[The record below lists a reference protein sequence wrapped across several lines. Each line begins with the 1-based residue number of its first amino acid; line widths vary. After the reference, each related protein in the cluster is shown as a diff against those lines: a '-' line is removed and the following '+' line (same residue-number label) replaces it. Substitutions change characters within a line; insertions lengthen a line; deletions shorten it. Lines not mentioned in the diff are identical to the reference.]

1 MPYNV
6 ALSHTASALHKE
18 HRKVA
23 FFLDKSIE
31 GMQTIL
37 PSNAASEKGQGSDS
51 NYFLLLAQ
59 KETITK
65 FTTDNHR
72 ELKMRSVVKA
82 EREEFQKL
90 EVCLWSSHQKIQ
102 NNTWIVLQ

>member
-1 MPYNV
+1 
-6 ALSHTASALHKE
+6 
-18 HRKVA
+18 
-23 FFLDKSIE
+23 
-31 GMQTIL
+31 MQTIL
-37 PSNAASEKGQGSDS
+37 PSNAASKKGQGSDS

-59 KETITK
+59 KEIITK
-65 FTTDNHR
+65 LPLDSFPYNHR

-102 NNTWIVLQ
+102 NNTFFPSQHY